1 MKRKSFKSDL
11 LRDEIAKREKQ
22 VKPKNR
28 NKDVEVAKKKNRHKI
43 KHQLATEDFE
53 RQERFQQR
61 IIEKIQTDR
70 RNGRKKLH
78 HLKRQ
83 PDVYA
88 EAG

>member
-70 RNGRKKLH
+70 RNGRRTLH
-78 HLKRQ
+78 YIKRQ

>member
-78 HLKRQ
+78 YLKPQ